1 MEEGAVTNILIKRKF
16 EPIKQVGQYHSV
28 EFPTNGC
35 AYQFKIYNNESTSMG
50 ILVKE
55 NSGVL
60 NLLKAGDILSMKYYS
75 SGSNL
80 STDYMKTA
88 IRYINKH
95 DQGRFKGHY
104 LVGLEI
110 LKSKDQ

>member
-1 MEEGAVTNILIKRKF
+1 MDEGVATERLLTGKA
-16 EPIKQVGQYHSV
+16 EPMKQVGQYHSV

-35 AYQFKIYNNESTSMG
+35 AYQFKIYKSESTSLG

-60 NLLKAGDILSMKYYS
+60 NLLKAGDILNMKYYS

-80 STDYMKTA
+80 CTDYMKTA
-88 IRYINKH
+88 IRHINKH

-104 LVGLEI
+104 LIGLEI
-110 LKSKDQ
+110 LKS

>member
-1 MEEGAVTNILIKRKF
+1 MEEGTVTNRLIEKKS
-16 EPIKQVGQYHSV
+16 EPVKQVVQYHSV

-35 AYQFKIYNNESTSMG
+35 AYQFKIYNNESTSLG

-60 NLLKAGDILSMKYYS
+60 NLLKAGDIMNMKYYS

-88 IRYINKH
+88 IRHINKH

-104 LVGLEI
+104 LVALEI
-110 LKSKDQ
+110 LKS

>member
-1 MEEGAVTNILIKRKF
+1 MEEGAVTNRLIKRKS
-16 EPIKQVGQYHSV
+16 EPIKQVDQYHSV

-35 AYQFKIYNNESTSMG
+35 AYQFKIYNNESTSLG

-60 NLLKAGDILSMKYYS
+60 NLLKAGDILNMKYYS

-88 IRYINKH
+88 VRHINKQ

-110 LKSKDQ
+110 LKS